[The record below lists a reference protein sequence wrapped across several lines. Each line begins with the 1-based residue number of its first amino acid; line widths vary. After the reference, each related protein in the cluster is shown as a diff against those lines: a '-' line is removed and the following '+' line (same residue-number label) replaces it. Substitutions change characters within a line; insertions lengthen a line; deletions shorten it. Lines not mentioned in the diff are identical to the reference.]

1 MITEFDVDKISS
13 LHPDI
18 CASYIPVGV
27 DTEVFKPT
35 CATKSIYGLIHATTY
50 DWVHNVEALDW
61 FIAEILPEI
70 QKRFSTELV
79 LLGKN
84 MPKHYR
90 NGKIPG
96 LIGKGYVE
104 DINLELNKASIYIA
118 PLFVGGGIRIKI
130 LEAMSAGL
138 PIIASPVSAEGI
150 MAKRED
156 GLIICSTKEEWILE
170 ISNLMENPLLTK
182 QLGENARA
190 FIEKNHS
197 WECTANRMKL
207 LIQELNA

>member
-1 MITEFDVDKISS
+1 M
-13 LHPDI
+13 
-18 CASYIPVGV
+18 
-27 DTEVFKPT
+27 
-35 CATKSIYGLIHATTY
+35 
-50 DWVHNVEALDW
+50 
-61 FIAEILPEI
+61 
-70 QKRFSTELV
+70 
-79 LLGKN
+79 
-84 MPKHYR
+84 
-90 NGKIPG
+90 IPG

-104 DINLELNKASIYIA
+104 NINVELNKASIYIA

-138 PIIASPVSAEGI
+138 PVIASPVSAEGI

-170 ISNLMENPLLTK
+170 IFNLMDNPIVSK
-182 QLGENARA
+182 ELGVKARS

-197 WECTANRMKL
+197 WEVTANRMMH